1 MRTSRTD
8 EILEGWK
15 MVSHGARR
23 PAMAPAPVTSR
34 SSLPLG
40 LLAASALVILALA
53 VGGRLLSSGPGPVLP
68 GVGASPAAPTASPS
82 ATPSTPAKV
91 ASPAPSASSGSSG
104 SVKPT
109 GASATPIVVDAA
121 SARAEIE
128 KYLAALKSGDTATA
142 WGMLA
147 PEEQAKTN
155 DEAGYAS
162 ERRAFFHG
170 VNGYT
175 VTPNPTDVQPIGSWL
190 PGLNGATIDLGNAV
204 LVEVQ
209 YDLGTPTPADWE
221 LYIVAQ
227 RAGGNGLEIF
237 GVR

>member
-91 ASPAPSASSGSSG
+91 ASPAPSASSGS
-104 SVKPT
+104 VKPS
-109 GASATPIVVDAA
+109 ASATPIVVDAA
-121 SARAEIE
+121 SARAEVE
-128 KYLAALKSGDTATA
+128 KYLAALKTGDTATA
-142 WGMLA
+142 WRMLA

-162 ERRAFFHG
+162 ERRAFFQG
-170 VNGYT
+170 VKGYT

-190 PGLNGATIDLGNAV
+190 PGLNGATVDLAHAV

-227 RAGGNGLEIF
+227 RTGGNGLEIF
-237 GVR
+237 GVS